1 MERLDS
7 ILKSVAGSSTPVSVA
22 SAEEDTS
29 DRLIVTKTVV
39 KQEQEVVKAEP
50 EVRSRKVSGHE
61 RETDDDRKKQR
72 RDRNRQAAARC
83 RKRRLDLTCSLQV
96 CSYHQSIL

>member
-7 ILKSVAGSSTPVSVA
+7 ILKSVAGSSTVVSVA

-29 DRLIVTKTVV
+29 DRLIVTKTV

-96 CSYHQSIL
+96 CCYHQSIL